1 MRGQPKVRIQREARM
16 SANTPRA
23 NPRVNP
29 RPASRGSGFNP
40 GTLLVGFY
48 QPLNTPVHRAPLWF
62 KGTLFFGLF
71 IVLAVTGWQ
80 VALVALAAATL
91 CALWAGVS
99 ASQLWLV
106 VRTLALLLLIM
117 AAYYVLTSQ
126 YASGADAIATML
138 TAFYASRTLLVSTPL
153 PVLIDGFVR
162 LCSPLRFMG
171 LSPERLGL
179 LIALMIRSIP
189 ALVDRWGALQRAAVA
204 RDLPRRMYWRLLIPW
219 VVQAVDYATA
229 TARALRA
236 RRVDELK

>member
-1 MRGQPKVRIQREARM
+1 M

-23 NPRVNP
+23 NPRMNP
-29 RPASRGSGFNP
+29 RPTSRGSSFNP

-48 QPLNTPVHRAPLWF
+48 QPLNTPVHRAPLWL

-99 ASQLWLV
+99 ASQMWLV

-138 TAFYASRTLLVSTPL
+138 TAFYASRTLLVSTPQ

>member
-1 MRGQPKVRIQREARM
+1 M

-48 QPLNTPVHRAPLWF
+48 QPLNTPVHRAPLWL

-106 VRTLALLLLIM
+106 VRTLTLLLLVM

-126 YASGADAIATML
+126 YASGADAIATIL

-162 LCSPLRFMG
+162 LCSPLRFVG

>member
-1 MRGQPKVRIQREARM
+1 MG
-16 SANTPRA
+16 ANT
-23 NPRVNP
+23 PRVNP
-29 RPASRGSGFNP
+29 RPVSQGSDFNP

-71 IVLAVTGWQ
+71 LLLAVTSWQ
-80 VALVALAAATL
+80 VALVALVASTF
-91 CALWAGVS
+91 CALWAGVP

-106 VRTLALLLLIM
+106 VRTLSLLLLIM
-117 AAYYVLTSQ
+117 VGYYVFTGQ

-138 TAFYASRTLLVSTPL
+138 TAFYASRALLVSTPL

-162 LCSPLRFMG
+162 LCSPLRFVG

-179 LIALMIRSIP
+179 LIALMVRSIP
-189 ALVDRWGALQRAAVA
+189 ALMDRWGALRRAAVA
-204 RDLPRRMYWRLLIPW
+204 RNLPKRVYWRLLIPW

-236 RRVDELK
+236 RHVDELK

>member
-1 MRGQPKVRIQREARM
+1 M

-29 RPASRGSGFNP
+29 RPISRGSGFNP

-48 QPLNTPVHRAPLWF
+48 QPLNTPVHRAPLWL

-80 VALVALAAATL
+80 VALAALVAATL

-106 VRTLALLLLIM
+106 VRTLTLLLLVM

-162 LCSPLRFMG
+162 LCSPLRFVG

>member
-1 MRGQPKVRIQREARM
+1 MN
-16 SANTPRA
+16 ANTPRA
-23 NPRVNP
+23 NPRPV
-29 RPASRGSGFNP
+29 SHGSDFNP

-48 QPLNTPVHRAPLWF
+48 QPLNTPVHRAPLWL
-62 KGTLFFGLF
+62 KGGLFFGLF

-80 VALVALAAATL
+80 VALVALVVSAL
-91 CALWAGVS
+91 CALWAGV
-99 ASQLWLV
+99 AVSQLWLV

-117 AAYYVLTSQ
+117 GVYYVLTGQ
-126 YASGADAIATML
+126 YASGMDAIATML

-162 LCSPLRFMG
+162 LCWPLQFVG

-204 RDLPRRMYWRLLIPW
+204 RNLPKRMYWRLLIPW

-236 RRVDELK
+236 RHVDELK

>member
-40 GTLLVGFY
+40 GTLLVGFC
-48 QPLNTPVHRAPLWF
+48 QPVTASTMNSPKKSVPLSHS
-62 KGTLFFGLF
+62 G
-71 IVLAVTGWQ
+71 ARCTGWQ

-117 AAYYVLTSQ
+117 AAYYVLTGQ

-204 RDLPRRMYWRLLIPW
+204 RNLPRRMYWRLLIPW

>member
-16 SANTPRA
+16 SANTPRT

-48 QPLNTPVHRAPLWF
+48 QPLNTPVHRAPLWL

-80 VALVALAAATL
+80 VALVALVAATL

-106 VRTLALLLLIM
+106 VRTLTLLLLVM

>member
-1 MRGQPKVRIQREARM
+1 M

-29 RPASRGSGFNP
+29 RPTSRGSGFNP

-48 QPLNTPVHRAPLWF
+48 QPLNTPVHRAPLWL

-162 LCSPLRFMG
+162 LCSPLRFVG

-189 ALVDRWGALQRAAVA
+189 ALVDRWGALQRAAVT

>member
-1 MRGQPKVRIQREARM
+1 M

-48 QPLNTPVHRAPLWF
+48 QPLNTPVHRAPLWL

-80 VALVALAAATL
+80 VALVALVAATL

-117 AAYYVLTSQ
+117 AAYYVLTGQ
-126 YASGADAIATML
+126 YASG
-138 TAFYASRTLLVSTPL
+138 TLLVSTPL

-162 LCSPLRFMG
+162 LCSPLRFVG

>member
-71 IVLAVTGWQ
+71 LLLAVTGWQ

-117 AAYYVLTSQ
+117 AAYYVLTGQ

-162 LCSPLRFMG
+162 LCSPLRFVG
-171 LSPERLGL
+171 LSP
-179 LIALMIRSIP
+179 
-189 ALVDRWGALQRAAVA
+189 VDRWGALQRAAVA

>member
-1 MRGQPKVRIQREARM
+1 MN
-16 SANTPRA
+16 ANTPRA
-23 NPRVNP
+23 NPRMNP
-29 RPASRGSGFNP
+29 RPVSHGSDFNP

-48 QPLNTPVHRAPLWF
+48 QPLNTPVHRAPLWL
-62 KGTLFFGLF
+62 KGGLFFGLF
-71 IVLAVTGWQ
+71 IVLAVTDWQ
-80 VALVALAAATL
+80 VALVALVASAL
-91 CALWAGVS
+91 CALWAGV
-99 ASQLWLV
+99 AVSQLWLV

-117 AAYYVLTSQ
+117 GVYYVLTGQ
-126 YASGADAIATML
+126 YASGMDAITTML

-162 LCSPLRFMG
+162 LCWPLRFAG

-204 RDLPRRMYWRLLIPW
+204 RNLPKRMYWRLLIPW

-236 RRVDELK
+236 RHVDELK

>member
-1 MRGQPKVRIQREARM
+1 MG
-16 SANTPRA
+16 ANT
-23 NPRVNP
+23 PRVNP
-29 RPASRGSGFNP
+29 RPAGQGSDFNP

-48 QPLNTPVHRAPLWF
+48 QPLNTPVHRVPLWF

-71 IVLAVTGWQ
+71 LLLAVTGWQ
-80 VALVALAAATL
+80 VALVALVASTF
-91 CALWAGVS
+91 CALWAGVP

-106 VRTLALLLLIM
+106 VRTLSLLLLIM
-117 AAYYVLTSQ
+117 VGYYVLTGQ

-138 TAFYASRTLLVSTPL
+138 TAFYASRALLVSTPL

-162 LCSPLRFMG
+162 LCSPLRFVG

-179 LIALMIRSIP
+179 LIALMVRSIP
-189 ALVDRWGALQRAAVA
+189 ALMDRWGALRRAAVA
-204 RDLPRRMYWRLLIPW
+204 RNLPKRMYWRLLIPW

-236 RRVDELK
+236 RHVDELK

>member
-48 QPLNTPVHRAPLWF
+48 QPLNTPVHRAPLWL

-117 AAYYVLTSQ
+117 AAYYVLTGQ

-138 TAFYASRTLLVSTPL
+138 TAFYASRTRPC
-153 PVLIDGFVR
+153 VLWVFHP
-162 LCSPLRFMG
+162 S
-171 LSPERLGL
+171 
-179 LIALMIRSIP
+179 A
-189 ALVDRWGALQRAAVA
+189 WGC
-204 RDLPRRMYWRLLIPW
+204 
-219 VVQAVDYATA
+219 
-229 TARALRA
+229 
-236 RRVDELK
+236 